1 MLLAVDIG
9 NTHITLGLFRREGG
23 RLLKKTSAVWRLSSQ
38 GHRTEDEYAVEILGL
53 LRQSNLKADAI
64 GGVAVA
70 SVVPSLDGAFRALVK
85 KYLKAR
91 VLFVENGVKTGVRCE
106 VSGMRAKGLIDGETI
121 TDQIWR
127 VVCREVLIE
136 EGYFHKELLLLP
148 GLFVFQN
155 LEIGLL
161 RI

>member
-1 MLLAVDIG
+1 
-9 NTHITLGLFRREGG
+9 
-23 RLLKKTSAVWRLSSQ
+23 
-38 GHRTEDEYAVEILGL
+38 
-53 LRQSNLKADAI
+53 
-64 GGVAVA
+64 
-70 SVVPSLDGAFRALVK
+70 
-85 KYLKAR
+85 
-91 VLFVENGVKTGVRCE
+91 
-106 VSGMRAKGLIDGETI
+106 MRAKGLIDGETI